1 VVVDIAELYERPP
14 TRTASKSL
22 LCKDF
27 LIHSTTHDQRPPP
40 WVACGGDRVNAVQRC
55 LTITVSAM
63 PARRQLP
70 RHRSG
75 RFVNWART
83 ETSRPTEWCMPTSE
97 REIVELVERAEAGST
112 CVRVVGAGHSWSRI
126 GAPDGMAMSLDALA
140 GPVEIDVARQTVGVP
155 GGMRLRDL
163 SAVLLRSGL
172 SLPIVGSIQAQTVA
186 GAIATGTHGSSLTH
200 GNLASLVTAV
210 RLVTGTGEL
219 LDIGPD
225 DPRLDGVRVHLGA
238 LGVVTQ
244 VTLRVRE
251 ASRLHQSIEHLPVG
265 EVADALPEIAASA
278 EYVKVWWLAHTR
290 AAQVLRYARTT
301 DVATRRP
308 SAATSRWI
316 DERLMHRWVFPAL
329 VGVQHRRPTITP
341 GVNERLSRVYLGA
354 ASQIGQDGLMLNT
367 PMPMRHRETE
377 AAVPMTK
384 AADAVRRVLALFQR
398 GRPAVTFPLE
408 IRFVRGDHGWLS
420 PAHGEDTCQIG
431 AYSTDGPDCASY
443 FKAFWA
449 AMRPLG
455 ARPHWGKELDHTA
468 AELSPSYPAFARFAA
483 LRDELDPQRVFG
495 GEFHR
500 RILGS

>member
-1 VVVDIAELYERPP
+1 
-14 TRTASKSL
+14 
-22 LCKDF
+22 
-27 LIHSTTHDQRPPP
+27 
-40 WVACGGDRVNAVQRC
+40 
-55 LTITVSAM
+55 M

-83 ETSRPTEWCMPTSE
+83 ETSRPTGWCLPTSE
-97 REIVELVERAEAGST
+97 PEVVEAIERAGGT
-112 CVRVVGAGHSWSRI
+112 GGTVRVVGAGHSWSRI
-126 GAPDGMAMSLDALA
+126 AVPDDVAMSLDALP
-140 GPVEIDVARQTVGVP
+140 GPVELDASRQTVTVP

-163 SAVLLRSGL
+163 SAVLLRAGL
-172 SLPIVGSIQAQTVA
+172 SLPIVGSIQAQSVA
-186 GAIATGTHGSSLTH
+186 GAIATGTHGSSLSH

-238 LGVVTQ
+238 LGVLTR

-251 ASRLHQSIEHLPVG
+251 ASRLHQSVEHVAVS
-265 EVADALPEIAASA
+265 EVPDALAEIAASA

-290 AAQVLRYARTT
+290 SAQVIRYTRTT

-316 DERLMHRWVFPAL
+316 DERLMHRWVFPGL
-329 VGVQHRRPTITP
+329 VAVQHRRPTVTA
-341 GVNERLSRVYLGA
+341 GVNERLSRIYLGA
-354 ASQIGQDGLMLNT
+354 ASQVGQDGLMLNT

-384 AADAVRRVLALFQR
+384 APEAVRRVLALFAG

-408 IRFVRGDHGWLS
+408 IRFVRGDRAWMS
-420 PAHGEDTCQIG
+420 PASVWEGGGSDTCQIG
-431 AYSTDGPDCASY
+431 AYSTNGPDCASY
-443 FKAFWA
+443 FNAFWRE
-449 AMRPLG
+449 MRALS
-455 ARPHWGKELDHTA
+455 ARPHWGKEMDHTA
-468 AELSPSYPAFARFAA
+468 AELSPSYPDFARFAA

-495 GEFHR
+495 SEFHR
-500 RILGS
+500 RVLGS